1 MNHFCRLLIAGT
13 AGAAFILKALAIASR
28 SRGALDLIV
37 QILNCLHE
45 LHRVLQYGFPQQQQ
59 QQILF
64 LVPQGDRL
72 PNRPN
77 LVYPTPIP
85 KTLYIMYHGPNWQSN
100 GRMVLTTGRLYN
112 TKAWAPLSPVKV
124 QPQHSG
130 TVL

>member
-1 MNHFCRLLIAGT
+1 VRKQVYLGRPRP
-13 AGAAFILKALAIASR
+13 S
-28 SRGALDLIV
+28 
-37 QILNCLHE
+37 E
-45 LHRVLQYGFPQQQQ
+45 QQQQ
-59 QQILF
+59 PQQILF

-112 TKAWAPLSPVKV
+112 TKAWPPLSPVKV
-124 QPQHSG
+124 QPSLPGQYTAQQTGLYNSG
-130 TVL
+130 ATVVTPPATKDAQA